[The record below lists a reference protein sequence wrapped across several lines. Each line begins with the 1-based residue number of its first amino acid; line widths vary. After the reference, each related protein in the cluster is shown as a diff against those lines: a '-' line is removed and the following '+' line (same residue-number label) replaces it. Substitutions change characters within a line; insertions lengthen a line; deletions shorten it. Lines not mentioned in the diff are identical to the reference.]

1 MNVIPRSAI
10 RLLELQVVPLSQIGV
25 ESPSLSSGGDSKK
38 ASRGFLDKVK
48 IGLKSKSKS
57 KVESIHN
64 KRKQRYTFNMA
75 AWLRFG
81 LSDESRLVTLC
92 LSYTDHSGEHV
103 SLVEEQMVEDKSSSM
118 LSSFIEI
125 ETKGPLLG
133 LKVCCAGLKAEDRCY
148 IEDLSIKR
156 AEKADNVEKAA
167 VS

>member
-10 RLLELQVVPLSQIGV
+10 RLLELQAVPLNEIGV
-25 ESPSLSSGGDSKK
+25 DSPSQASNDATKK

-48 IGLKSKSKS
+48 IGLKPKSKI
-57 KVESIHN
+57 EPIHN

-92 LSYTDHSGEHV
+92 LSYTDASGEHV
-103 SLVEEQMVEDKSSSM
+103 SLVEEQVVEDKSSSM
-118 LSSFIEI
+118 LSSFVEI
-125 ETKGPLLG
+125 ETKGPLLA
-133 LKVCCAGLKAEDRCY
+133 LKVCCAGLQAEDRCY

-156 AEKADNVEKAA
+156 AETVEKAA
-167 VS
+167 V